1 MIELDPIPWVPVT
14 SMLAL
19 ASWLLVL
26 YRIRAQVRHSELLPE
41 AVREGSLVA
50 VLAACVGGT
59 LASFGFTGLIT
70 DEASA
75 ALAIAWRASVL
86 ACGIYAIIGSAS
98 DGRAD

>member
-14 SMLAL
+14 SAAAL
-19 ASWLLVL
+19 AVWVLVL

-59 LASFGFTGLIT
+59 LASFGFTDLIS
-70 DEASA
+70 DETSA
-75 ALAIAWRASVL
+75 VLAIAWRASVL
-86 ACGIYAIIGSAS
+86 ACGIYALIGSAM

>member
-14 SMLAL
+14 SALAL

-59 LASFGFTGLIT
+59 PLHPDTRRTHTAHTHNRALTMSKGLFGRRHEGWLPVSLL
-70 DEASA
+70 SA
-75 ALAIAWRASVL
+75 HV
-86 ACGIYAIIGSAS
+86 
-98 DGRAD
+98 

>member
-14 SMLAL
+14 SIAAL
-19 ASWLLVL
+19 SVWVLVL

-50 VLAACVGGT
+50 VLAACLGGT
-59 LASFGFTGLIT
+59 LASFGFTDVIS
-70 DEASA
+70 DETSA
-75 ALAIAWRASVL
+75 ALAIAWRAGVL
-86 ACGIYAIIGSAS
+86 ACGIYALIGSAM